1 MGRSQARDALSINYF
16 IQTGNHLLSLLVSF
30 LCPAEISEKRVTLS
44 NAYFYMGPILWD
56 ASKQGRVQSRSRA
69 DTERREGTATERK
82 RHIAL
87 TLDPRLRPRGGT
99 ESVDLPAAPF
109 RGGPCRPA
117 STPSLTS
124 SRSYHRIQC
133 KHAGKG
139 GGVAGRAPHCW
150 WWVRWSSSS
159 LASLLVEY
167 QARTL
172 TTWPRIWRPRPRTWR
187 PWRRTNL
194 HNLVFLNHVLQSRR
208 IQ

>member
-1 MGRSQARDALSINYF
+1 MGRSQARDALSINYV
-16 IQTGNHLLSLLVSF
+16 IINQSNHLLFYVLW
-30 LCPAEISEKRVTLS
+30 PPRGNS
-44 NAYFYMGPILWD
+44 NASLVHTN
-56 ASKQGRVQSRSRA
+56 SVGRVDRNEWICGLGRLQKSRSRA

-109 RGGPCRPA
+109 RGGPCRPT

-124 SRSYHRIQC
+124 SRSYHRVQC
-133 KHAGKG
+133 KRAGEG
-139 GGVAGRAPHCW
+139 GGLAGRAPHCW
-150 WWVRWSSSS
+150 CWVRWSSSS
-159 LASLLVEY
+159 LASLLGEY
-167 QARTL
+167 HARTL
-172 TTWPRIWRPRPRTWR
+172 TTWPRTWR

>member
-1 MGRSQARDALSINYF
+1 MQSITYS
-16 IQTGNHLLSLLVSF
+16 ISPRGNL
-30 LCPAEISEKRVTLS
+30 SEKQQRKS
-44 NAYFYMGPILWD
+44 NAPAVENLSDVSNGFADGWE
-56 ASKQGRVQSRSRA
+56 GFRRA
-69 DTERREGTATERK
+69 GAGQTPRHREGTATERK

-109 RGGPCRPA
+109 RGGPCRPT

-124 SRSYHRIQC
+124 SRSYHRVQC
-133 KHAGKG
+133 THAGKG
-139 GGVAGRAPHCW
+139 GGFAGRAPHCW